1 MTGLEPRRP
10 AALVLF
16 LALAFLP
23 AVFGARFTP
32 GVWYQELAKPAW
44 TPPGWLFGPV
54 WTLLYL
60 TIGIAG
66 WLAWRRAGIAAAPV
80 AWVTFGAQLVLNGAW
95 SWLFF
100 GLQAPGAALIEIVA
114 LWLAIL
120 GTVAGFWRIRP
131 LAGALLAPYLGW
143 VGFAALLNAAI
154 WRLNA

>member
-1 MTGLEPRRP
+1 M
-10 AALVLF
+10 
-16 LALAFLP
+16 
-23 AVFGARFTP
+23 
-32 GVWYQELAKPAW
+32 
-44 TPPGWLFGPV
+44 
-54 WTLLYL
+54 
-60 TIGIAG
+60 
-66 WLAWRRAGIAAAPV
+66 